1 MQAGYKPADKTV
13 IDMLRH
19 GEPEGGVKYR
29 GSLDDPLSETGWQ
42 QMSHTLEQCRALG
55 YEWDRV
61 IASPMRRCLAFAEQ
75 TAETLQL
82 PLTIVES
89 LRELCFG
96 DLEGMRP
103 KDAWEQYPDLLTNMW
118 NDPATHTPPNGES
131 FVEFTERVSSAM
143 SQLCV
148 DHSGEKL
155 LLMVHGGVVRAALHN
170 LLKIPASATFRF
182 DIPYASLTRFK
193 LYNNG
198 DNTFESALSFVN
210 GIPGDNQ

>member
-1 MQAGYKPADKTV
+1 MHAGYAPSEKTV

-29 GSLDDPLSETGWQ
+29 GSLDDPLSATGWQ
-42 QMSHTLEQCRALG
+42 QMTRSVNTCRELG
-55 YEWDRV
+55 YQWDRI
-61 IASPMRRCLAFAEQ
+61 IASPMQRCLAFAEK
-75 TAETLQL
+75 TADELQL
-82 PLTIVES
+82 PLTVVGS

-103 KDAWEQYPDLLTNMW
+103 KDAWDTYPDLLSNMW
-118 NDPATHTPPNGES
+118 NDPVTHTPPNGES
-131 FVEFTERVSSAM
+131 FVDFARRVNEAMTQLFIEHHGER
-143 SQLCV
+143 
-148 DHSGEKL
+148 L
-155 LLMVHGGVVRAALHN
+155 LLVIHGGVVRAALHN

-193 LYNNG
+193 IYNNG

-210 GIPGDNQ
+210 GLPDSGK